1 MGQPLSGCYAPLQFA
16 HAATCF
22 ARVRFT
28 SGNAGVLNVS
38 TAKGKPMERD
48 GRKRRTAHA
57 LATALGI
64 ALCVLIAPILVMNVT
79 LIVKSAFGDEVPNV
93 GGYFPL
99 VVLTDSMSPAIES
112 GDLAICRTAT
122 APEVSAGDAIAFFDP
137 MSTRAEGSASLVL
150 HRVSEIE
157 QAPDGSLQWVTK
169 GDANNACDLAPVSP
183 DDLAGRYVMKIPQV
197 GSAVLFLQS
206 PLGVLLCVAI
216 PLAAIALIHIFRR
229 GRPRRDRV

>member
-1 MGQPLSGCYAPLQFA
+1 M
-16 HAATCF
+16 
-22 ARVRFT
+22 
-28 SGNAGVLNVS
+28 
-38 TAKGKPMERD
+38 
-48 GRKRRTAHA
+48 
-57 LATALGI
+57 LGI
-64 ALCVLIAPILVMNVT
+64 VLCVLIAPILVMNVT
-79 LIVKSAFGDEVPNV
+79 LIVKSACGDEVPNV

-122 APEVSAGDAIAFFDP
+122 APEVSEGDAIAFFDP

-157 QAPDGSLQWVTK
+157 QASDGTTQWVTK
-169 GDANNACDLAPVSP
+169 GDANNACDLAPVTP
-183 DDLAGRYVMKIPQV
+183 DDLAGRYCMKIPQV
-197 GSAVLFLQS
+197 GSMVLFLQS